1 MNFLAPALLW
11 GLLAASI
18 PVIIHLLNRRR
29 FRTVQWAATS
39 FLLKASRESRE
50 KKRLKHI
57 LILICR
63 TLAIAALI
71 FAVARPLVGNFLGW
85 GSGSTEAVVLILD
98 RSPSMEIRSGDGSPT
113 QREAVLKRI
122 EETITQMGSPRLVL
136 LDSASGE
143 IQDVASPEV
152 LPDLSSTQATD
163 TQADIPGLVIKA
175 LDYLQDTKP
184 GKSEIWLAS
193 DLQRGDWKAADNR
206 WQTIRSG
213 FTNLPTK
220 TNFRILSADSASQN
234 LALELVSSRRVDDDL
249 FLDLRIIRTESK
261 GEASVAVTYSLNGA
275 QTAERVT
282 ISGQESRFQKRLS
295 LGAGVKEGY
304 GWIGLTSDQ
313 NPRDNAVFFA
323 YRAKAKIQSYLVTDS
338 PTSETANFLRRAA
351 SPPGMDRYSCETL
364 TPAQTSKIDYSLAS
378 LIIWQSALPKGAVA
392 SELQQYV
399 DVGGSVL
406 FLPASQSVPS
416 DDSIFGM
423 SWADT
428 EGAPDDEFFITGTW
442 VTDDGPWA
450 NGLSG
455 DTLPLKE
462 IRSVQR
468 RQISGEA
475 ATLAEWDDQ
484 SPLMKRHLTGNGTVI
499 FLGTLPN
506 NRWSNLEFTGLHL
519 VAIQRLIQKGTD
531 RLHSGYRA
539 LAGSEK
545 AETKND
551 EVRSRLDT
559 FEKYDPSQNHY
570 RAGVYRLGERIIA
583 TNRDSDESSP
593 ERVTEEGLEKLLEG
607 TPYSLFKDKK
617 TEDDLVSEAWRAFLI
632 AVLLFLIAEALL
644 CLQPKRQGVQRS
656 PSASSATNLPSAKA
670 S

>member
-29 FRTVQWAATS
+29 FRTVKWAATS
-39 FLLKASRESRE
+39 FLLKASRESRG

-57 LILICR
+57 LILVCR

-71 FAVARPLVGNFLGW
+71 FTVARPLVGNFLGW
-85 GSGSTEAVVLILD
+85 GSGSTEAVILILD
-98 RSPSMEIRSGDGSPT
+98 RSPSMEIRSGEGSPT

-143 IQDVASPEV
+143 LQDVTSPEV

-163 TQADIPGLVIKA
+163 TQADIPGLVMKA
-175 LDYLQDTKP
+175 LDYLQETKP

-193 DLQRGDWKAADNR
+193 DLQRGDWKATDDR
-206 WQTIRSG
+206 WQAIRSG
-213 FTNLPTK
+213 FANLPTK
-220 TNFRILSADSASQN
+220 TNLRILSADSNKPQN
-234 LALELVSSRRVDDDL
+234 LALELVSSRRVDEDL
-249 FLDLRIIRTESK
+249 FLDLRIIRSESK
-261 GEASVAVTYSLNGA
+261 GEASVAVTYSLNRA

-295 LGAGVKEGY
+295 LGAGDKEGY
-304 GWIGLTSDQ
+304 GWVGLTSDQ

-323 YRAKAKIQSYLVTDS
+323 YGAKAKIQSYLVTDT
-338 PTSETANFLRRAA
+338 PVSETSNYLRRAA

-364 TPAQTSKIDYSLAS
+364 TPVQTSKIDYSLAS
-378 LIIWQSALPKGAVA
+378 LIIWQSALPRGAVA

-399 DVGGSVL
+399 DAGGSVI
-406 FLPASQSVPS
+406 FFPPSQTVPS
-416 DDSIFGM
+416 EDSIFGL
-423 SWADT
+423 SWSDA
-428 EGAPDDEFFITGTW
+428 EPAPDDEFFITGSW
-442 VTDDGPWA
+442 VIDDGPWA

-455 DTLPLKE
+455 ETLPLKA
-462 IRSVQR
+462 IRAVQR

-475 ATLAEWDDQ
+475 ATLAEWDDK

-506 NRWSNLEFTGLHL
+506 DRWSNLEFTGLHL

-539 LAGSEK
+539 PAGSEK

-551 EVRSRLDT
+551 EVRSRLDS
-559 FEKYDPSQNHY
+559 FEAYDPSQNHY

-583 TNRDSDESSP
+583 ANRDSNEASP
-593 ERVTEEGLEKLLEG
+593 ERVTEEGLEDLLEG
-607 TPYSLFKDKK
+607 TPYSLFKDQK

-644 CLQPKRQGVQRS
+644 CLQPKRSTAAAQPS
-656 PSASSATNLPSAKA
+656 PVKA